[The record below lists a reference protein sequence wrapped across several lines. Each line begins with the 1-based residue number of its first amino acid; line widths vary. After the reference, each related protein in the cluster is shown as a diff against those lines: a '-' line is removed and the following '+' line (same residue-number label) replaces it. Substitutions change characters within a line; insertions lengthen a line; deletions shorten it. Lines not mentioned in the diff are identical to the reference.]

1 MNSVSRTIA
10 SDFEI
15 AVDIRDASGNGRRVK
30 TSVSCGVPVIAGM
43 PIVCAARD
51 PNGLPCTWK
60 GRGGVSMRPIHEI
73 ARDRAGVERPTLASG
88 TGLATQIKGLTE
100 HDLLGLHSDRH
111 ALTDEVFFSASN
123 KEAIAWTDESA
134 WRGCDLSAAVP
145 RVEALKRCV
154 LNFLAMQDGI
164 LHLAQPLPS
173 WCVDPDCSAVRL
185 TVPLGSVRKSEG
197 HRHSCGHHL
206 IWTYA
211 ADRLDQALAYQRR
224 RRPGA
229 DIELRGSIE
238 FIDPAYAPG
247 TNLPDVAGVACAWL
261 AMMMRC
267 PVADL
272 PSEMVRKWHEVALG
286 STAAWNEGPQRAAE
300 ILENAVSFGRD
311 LMAYPNAFKG
321 RRLQSQPFWLGLL
334 ERLEVEGIPA
344 HVPALAT
351 LPEAAGA

>member
-1 MNSVSRTIA
+1 MNSASRTLA

-15 AVDIRDASGNGRRVK
+15 TIDIRDASGKGRRVK

-43 PIVCAARD
+43 PVVCAASK
-51 PNGLPCTWK
+51 PNGWPCTWK
-60 GRGGVSMRPIHEI
+60 GRDGVSMRPFHEI
-73 ARDRAGVERPTLASG
+73 ARDRAGVERPTPVVD
-88 TGLATQIKGLTE
+88 TGLGSQIKGLTE

-111 ALTDEVFFSASN
+111 ALTNEVFFSASN

-134 WRGCDLSAAVP
+134 WHGCDLAAAVP
-145 RVEALKRCV
+145 RVEALRRSV
-154 LNFLAMQDGI
+154 SNLLGIQDGI

-173 WCVDPDCSAVRL
+173 WWVDPDRSVVQL
-185 TVPLGSVRKSEG
+185 SMPLGTALKSG
-197 HRHSCGHHL
+197 GYRYAASHHL

-211 ADRLDQALAYQRR
+211 ADRLDHALTYQRR

-229 DIELRGSIE
+229 DVELRGSID

-247 TNLPDVAGVACAWL
+247 TNLPDVAGVVCAWL

-300 ILENAVSFGRD
+300 ILENAVSFARD
-311 LMAYPNAFKG
+311 LMAFPNAFKG

-344 HVPALAT
+344 HGPALAT
-351 LPEAAGA
+351 IPEAAGA